1 MSFKGNCHT
10 KPTMHWYVIHTK
22 PRQEQRALLNLQQQ
36 GYSCY
41 LPLLA
46 IEKLRHGALTVVHE
60 PLFSRYLF
68 IELDTS
74 QAGPS
79 WGPIRSTLGVSRL
92 VTFGMEPATISAELI
107 EQLRTFNQT
116 ARSTPERMFRQ
127 GDLVQIK
134 YGPFAGVE
142 GIYQLDDGDRRAM
155 VLIELLSKASSLAIS
170 PGSLR
175 KLPGPG
181 ALHARGSLN
190 RENLK
195 VQRV

>member
-1 MSFKGNCHT
+1 ML
-10 KPTMHWYVIHTK
+10 WYVIHTK

-107 EQLRTFNQT
+107 EQIRTFNQT
-116 ARSTPERMFRQ
+116 GRSNPERMFRQ

-134 YGPFAGVE
+134 DGPFAGVE
-142 GIYQLDDGDRRAM
+142 GIYQMDDGDRRAM
-155 VLIELLSKASSLAIS
+155 VLIELLSKPSALAIA

-175 KLPGPG
+175 KLAASA
-181 ALHARGSLN
+181 ALHTGWGQN
-190 RENLK
+190 GENLK

>member
-1 MSFKGNCHT
+1 MR
-10 KPTMHWYVIHTK
+10 WYVIHTK

-46 IEKLRHGALTVVHE
+46 IEKLRHGALTVVRE

-68 IELDTS
+68 IQLDTG

-107 EQLRTFNQT
+107 EQLRSFNQT
-116 ARSTPERMFRQ
+116 VRTDPERLFKP

-134 YGPFAGVE
+134 DGPFAGIE
-142 GIYQLDDGDRRAM
+142 GIYQMDDGDRRAM
-155 VLIELLSKASSLAIS
+155 VLIELLSRPSALAIS

-175 KLPGPG
+175 KLPAPD
-181 ALHARGSLN
+181 ALHSRWNQSG
-190 RENLK
+190 ENLK